1 MHRRMNPQ
9 TKFAWQHGGYPF
21 SKHPFFKKHG
31 HSLSGTAFDASKS
44 NVARHW
50 KGDDEDEGQFSW
62 ASSQPELMQKIITLL
77 NNIQEAEEPHIA
89 ELEQAAIQI
98 SSEVWGIDPSR
109 LRAKIT
115 SNVQPDPQPE
125 MEEEEEDLDDQQ
137 EGEDEIEDEDE
148 EDEAVFNA
156 DEIEMEDTD
165 SPRHIDHRVLMNLLT
180 QGAAVHQY
188 NTLHHLAADKI
199 NQINPSLLKSYTQIA
214 TGITHTYWLLPI
226 LQMMQNAA
234 AAQGSA
240 VGSEQIQTDK
250 EGNGIVVAKGNCFP
264 VLLHELT
271 KGIMELITY
280 HQISKQDPVM
290 QEKIVQ
296 GADKFDSEPW
306 MIMVGPEVWKRFLK
320 ILQDNRIPNNRIAY
334 IIHRLAD
341 AEPEEAAEFID
352 AVVSDPRKAASLL
365 GKFNT
370 EEEPENPVYGEEPEQ
385 YGNDD
390 DDDAADAW
398 KRGIRESKERNLQ
411 ETADAVDQ
419 IAASW
424 GSLGEDDHM
433 KKVYKSDERQ
443 MRQVSKALRE
453 GNLRKAVSIAEDL
466 DTILR
471 DEIGRSGLWDLTEDP
486 TMAPAPAAPT
496 KPKPA
501 PTAPP
506 RPSRPAPGKDP
517 FNPKM
522 PGKGKPGV
530 LPQPKFRDGD
540 EEFGN
545 DEMID
550 DISNAIGN
558 EWDLPSG
565 IGGEWDP
572 IADDHPNGMNE
583 GGSGADVGFETCAEC
598 GNEVPRSETICT
610 VDGSFLCGGCA
621 AR

>member
-50 KGDDEDEGQFSW
+50 KRDDEDEANFSW
-62 ASSQPELMQKIITLL
+62 AGSQPELMQKIVAIL
-77 NNIQEAEEPHIA
+77 NHIKQAEEPHIA

-115 SNVQPDPQPE
+115 SDVQPDPQPE
-125 MEEEEEDLDDQQ
+125 MEQEEEVEETEDQAEDQA
-137 EGEDEIEDEDE
+137 EGGEEDEDSFE
-148 EDEAVFNA
+148 QPTFDDEFEV
-156 DEIEMEDTD
+156 EDTD

-188 NTLHHLAADKI
+188 NTLHHLAAEKI
-199 NQINPSLLKSYTQIA
+199 NQIDPTLLKSYTQIA
-214 TGITHTYWLLPI
+214 TGVTHTYWLLPI
-226 LQMMQNAA
+226 LQMMQNAG
-234 AAQGSA
+234 AAQESA
-240 VGSEQIQTDK
+240 IGSEQIQMDE
-250 EGNGIVVAKGNCFP
+250 EGNGIVVAKGTCFP

-296 GADKFDSEPW
+296 GADKFDGEPW
-306 MIMVGPEVWKRFLK
+306 MIMIGPEVWRRFLK
-320 ILQDNRIPNNRIAY
+320 ILQENRVPNNRIAY
-334 IIHRLAD
+334 IIHRLSD
-341 AEPEEAAEFID
+341 AEPEDAAEFID

-370 EEEPENPVYGEEPEQ
+370 QEEPENPVYGEEPEQ
-385 YGNDD
+385 YDNDD
-390 DDDAADAW
+390 EDDADAW
-398 KRGIRESKERNLQ
+398 KRGIRESREQNLQ
-411 ETADAVDQ
+411 ETADAVDE

-443 MRQVSKALRE
+443 MRQVSEALRK
-453 GNLRKAVSIAEDL
+453 GDLKKAVSIAEGL

-471 DEIGRSGLWDLTEDP
+471 DEIGRSGLWDLTEGP
-486 TMAPAPAAPT
+486 TMAPAAPAAPT

-506 RPSRPAPGKDP
+506 RPSRPAPGQDP

-530 LPQPKFRDGD
+530 LPQPKFRDED
-540 EEFGN
+540 FGN
-545 DEMID
+545 DDMID
-550 DISNAIGN
+550 DISSTIGN
-558 EWDLPSG
+558 EWDLPSD
-565 IGGEWDP
+565 IGLPPPDLNIDWD
-572 IADDHPNGMNE
+572 DSDLDGPNDMKE
-583 GGSGADVGFETCAEC
+583 GGSGSDVGF
-598 GNEVPRSETICT
+598 
-610 VDGSFLCGGCA
+610 
-621 AR
+621 